1 MDSKSDGS
9 NNSRL
14 GYMDTAKG
22 IAIAAVVVGHVYTSH
37 SMPGLVIFSFHMPL
51 FFIISGFFVKNLNLQ
66 RTVCKSAKG
75 LLIPYVVGTVM
86 EMLAEICLNPGKTG
100 LDNVKTLFVD
110 MIGGFCK
117 GLDIFPGFQST
128 WLLWFLPCLFVARV
142 LFVLFMKL
150 TEKSKHQ
157 WAVRTIIFML
167 FTFAGMVMSAT
178 SYYPWSMEIAF
189 ITLPLLYFGYML
201 REHKVLEN
209 KHRFIFAGIAL
220 VIWVIMLCQGLYIEF
235 AMHYWPGA
243 FLTLFESMIASFV
256 VLCFCQLLDKV
267 AVINKAIRW
276 VGRNSLVIL
285 LFHNLEARYVSW
297 MNILGPVMIEKKVFV
312 SILRLSLIL
321 LATGAFCALRY
332 LWKKIS
338 PKRTLSK
345 A

>member
-1 MDSKSDGS
+1 MDFKTDTG

-22 IAIAAVVVGHVYTSH
+22 IAIAAVVIGHVYTSH

-51 FFIISGFFVKNLNLQ
+51 FFIISGFFVKDLNLQ
-66 RTVCKSAKG
+66 RTIYKSAKG
-75 LLIPYVVGTVM
+75 LLIPYVIGTIM
-86 EMLAEICLNPGKTG
+86 EMAAEILLNPGSAG
-100 LDNVKTLFVD
+100 LDNVKTLFID

-117 GLDIFPGFQST
+117 GLGIFPGFQST

-142 LFVLFMKL
+142 LFVLVMKL

-167 FTFAGMVMSAT
+167 FTFFGMVMSAA

-209 KHRFIFAGIAL
+209 KFRFIFAGIAL
-220 VIWVIMLCQGLYIEF
+220 VIWVIMLWQGLYIEF

-256 VLCFCQLLDKV
+256 VLCLCQLLDKV
-267 AVINKAIRW
+267 TVVNKAISW
-276 VGRNSLVIL
+276 AGRNSLVIL

-297 MNILGPVMIEKKVFV
+297 ANILGPVLIEEKVLV
-312 SILRLSLIL
+312 SIIRLSLIL
-321 LATGAFCALRY
+321 LATGVFCALRY
-332 LWKKIS
+332 LWNKIS
-338 PKRTLSK
+338 GKRKLSMT
-345 A
+345 